1 MSKKK
6 FSETKTGVW
15 LKDKAPNILDSIGDI
30 LPSSGGLGVVKNL
43 ISKDTSI
50 SKEDKEVAM
59 KMIEI
64 DMTELSEVSERW
76 KADMGSDSWLSKNT
90 RPISL
95 IYLTLSITIFVLIDS
110 YAMSL
115 FNVKDAWIDLL
126 QMLLTTVY
134 VAYFGSRGAEKWKNI
149 SNNSNR

>member
-30 LPSSGGLGVVKNL
+30 LPSSGGLGIVKNL

-64 DMTELSEVSERW
+64 DMAELSEVSERW
-76 KADMGSDSWLSKNT
+76 KADMTSDSWLSKNT

-95 IYLTLSITIFVLIDS
+95 IFLTLSMTIFVLIDS
-110 YAMSL
+110 YAMSS

>member
-6 FSETKTGVW
+6 LSETKVGIF
-15 LKDKAPNILDSIGDI
+15 LKEKAPQILDTIGDV
-30 LPSSGGLGVVKNL
+30 LPSSGGLGVIKNL
-43 ISKDTSI
+43 ISKDHSM
-50 SKEDKEVAM
+50 SKEDKEMAM
-59 KMIEI
+59 KMIEM
-64 DMTELSEVSERW
+64 DMAEMSEVSERW

-95 IYLTLSITIFVLIDS
+95 IFLTLSMTIFVLIDS

-149 SNNSNR
+149 SNNSNK

>member
-30 LPSSGGLGVVKNL
+30 LPSSGGLGMVKNL
-43 ISKDTSI
+43 ISKDISI

-76 KADMGSDSWLSKNT
+76 NADMTSDSWLSKNT

-95 IYLTLSITIFVLIDS
+95 IFLTLSMTIFVLIDS
-110 YAMSL
+110 YAMSS
-115 FNVKDAWIDLL
+115 FNVKAAWIDLL

-149 SNNSNR
+149 SNNSNK

>member
-15 LKDKAPNILDSIGDI
+15 LKDKAPNILASIGDI

-43 ISKDTSI
+43 ISKDISI

-90 RPISL
+90 RPVSL
-95 IYLTLSITIFVLIDS
+95 IFLTLSMTIFVLIDS
-110 YAMSL
+110 YAMSS
-115 FNVKDAWIDLL
+115 FNVKDAWIDLM

>member
-43 ISKDTSI
+43 ISKDISI

-95 IYLTLSITIFVLIDS
+95 IFLTLSMTIFVLIDS